1 MEISKRVID
10 RPGSPSLR
18 KESVQA
24 SLISHAIIELKGYL
38 LADNTG
44 VHNVAVMNR
53 NEERLDSTILLAMD
67 CACKDDS
74 NTGIST
80 GCRRRH
86 VPADHKSKGSDK
98 IQLKIHLLCS
108 PFTRCI

>member
-10 RPGSPSLR
+10 RSGSPSLR

-24 SLISHAIIELKGYL
+24 SLISHAIIKLKGYL
-38 LADNTG
+38 PTDNTG
-44 VHNVAVMNR
+44 VHDVAVMNR
-53 NEERLDSTILLAMD
+53 NEEGLDSPILLAID

-74 NTGIST
+74 NTRIST

-86 VPADHKSKGSDK
+86 VSADHKSKGLSN
-98 IQLKIHLLCS
+98 
-108 PFTRCI
+108 